1 MGRGS
6 IVGAVPSRV
15 ISATLAAGLLVGCG
29 GADPAA
35 DEPAATPAQTTE
47 SAATGYSMEQVESA
61 LRAVESVSTTPSVN
75 VEPSPGPDTFYEQY
89 FDMLLSEAVV
99 EPAECATPYRERIQ
113 YVRDTLQTPR
123 ASVTADDGRLR
134 VDVKVFPRAQTAR
147 DAGRVGV
154 EPTSEPC
161 LEYTVTARM
170 DVRRKDESSR
180 RTTITPYTV
189 HLPETAEQVTAATVE
204 LHEFDVPRPY
214 TRRDSLVSAVAGNVL
229 ITTGYGDSETPGLPV
244 LAERA
249 AAERAARQVITELTG
264 SR

>member
-1 MGRGS
+1 MGRRI
-6 IVGAVPSRV
+6 IVGAGSSWV
-15 ISATLAAGLLVGCG
+15 IGATLAAGLIAGCG

-35 DEPAATPAQTTE
+35 DEPAATQATE
-47 SAATGYSMEQVESA
+47 STATGYSIEQVESA

-75 VEPSPGPDTFYEQY
+75 VEPSPGPDTFSEQY

-99 EPAECATPYRERIQ
+99 EPTQCATPYRERIQ
-113 YVRDTLQTPR
+113 YVRDTMQTPR

-134 VDVKVFPRAQTAR
+134 VDVKVFPDAQTAR
-147 DAGRVGV
+147 EAGRVGV
-154 EPTSEPC
+154 EPTSETC

-170 DVRRKDESSR
+170 DVRRNDESSR

-189 HLPETAEQVTAATVE
+189 TLPETVEEVTAATVE

-214 TRRDSLVSAVAGNVL
+214 TRRDSHVSAVASNVL
-229 ITTGYGDSETPGLPV
+229 ITASYGDAENPQLPV

-249 AAERAARQVITELTG
+249 AQSARHG
-264 SR
+264 R